1 MSSSSNNRVYYA
13 SQIAQLKPGGTGESR
28 YGFWYQPQGVQSVG
42 LTSSVSTE
50 QAFQLGSI
58 DIYGINENVPEV
70 EATISKVLDGTP
82 PLYLMCMG
90 GVNGIAGAN
99 FTNLDDVT
107 ELKTKGLGGL
117 ANNVV
122 DFRLG
127 IFDDTKSSV
136 EGTTNDYVVSSGM
149 YLSSA
154 SYSFPVDQTA
164 TENITLVGT
173 NKYWKKNNT
182 AMPSMS
188 GVKFADGTANAKKIA
203 RRQFVNITQSLLPT
217 GQYTDKLNR
226 TNIVVQSGGLPVNTT
241 TNVAE
246 PLYIQ
251 NININTSLNRE
262 DINELG
268 KLVPYCKYVN
278 FPIEVTSE
286 FEIIGLEGDYIQAN
300 DFIFQTGCGVVYGN
314 TNEFPIRLKIC
325 GSGNGTLEIDLGLYN
340 KLTSVNYA
348 GGDASGGNVSI
359 TYSFRNYNEFNM
371 KAFGTYLTPVT
382 IAG

>member
-1 MSSSSNNRVYYA
+1 MSSNNRVYYA
-13 SQIAQLKPGGTGESR
+13 SQIAQLKPGGTGVSR
-28 YGFWYQPQGVQSVG
+28 FGSWYQPQGVQSVG

-90 GVNGIAGAN
+90 GVSGIGGAN
-99 FTNLDDVT
+99 FSDLTDAT

-136 EGTTNDYVVSSGM
+136 EGTTDDYVVSSGM

-173 NKYWKKNNT
+173 NKYWKKNN
-182 AMPSMS
+182 AGLPSMS
-188 GVKFADGTANAKKIA
+188 GVKFADGTATAKKLA
-203 RRQFVNITQSLLPT
+203 RRQFVQITGSILPT
-217 GQYTDKLNR
+217 GQYNDKPNR
-226 TNIVVQSGGLPVNTT
+226 QGMVFQSGGLPTGS
-241 TNVAE
+241 
-246 PLYIQ
+246 LYIQ

-268 KLVPYCKYVN
+268 KLVPYCKYAN

-300 DFIFQTGCGVVYGN
+300 DFLFDKGCGVVYSN
-314 TNEFPIRLKIC
+314 TNEFPIRLKVC
-325 GSGNGTLEIDLGLYN
+325 GSGTGSLEIDLGLYN
-340 KLTSVNYA
+340 KLTSVNYT

-371 KAFGTYLTPVT
+371 KA
-382 IAG
+382 AGNYASGITVAG